1 MFITHKKVGETPLE
15 LLHRTRLESP
25 ELAEERL
32 SYAGRLDPMAEGEML
47 VLVGNENNRR
57 DKFLGFD
64 KEYDATFLFG
74 MSTDTGDAL
83 GLITNEATAEKFK
96 EIFEQKMKD
105 EIFSRV
111 ESFKEIK
118 NQMYPWFSSKTVD
131 GIKLFQHFKD
141 KNTDIERPSR
151 DVEIKSVEILD
162 YEVISSEELKNYI
175 FDSIKKVNGEFRQD
189 EIIKKW
195 QEFFDSNTQKEF
207 QTIKIKILVASGTY
221 IRALTENFPIPT
233 TLLKLNR
240 TKIISE
246 L

>member
-1 MFITHKKVGETPLE
+1 MLITNKKVGETPLE
-15 LLHRTRLESP
+15 LLNRIRLENP

-32 SYAGRLDPMAEGEML
+32 SYAGRLDPMAEGETL

-57 DKFLGFD
+57 DK
-64 KEYDATFLFG
+64 EYEATFLFG

-83 GLITNEATAEKFK
+83 GLITNQKISPDIFK
-96 EIFEQKMKD
+96 NKMQD
-105 EIFSRV
+105 EIFSCIQG
-111 ESFKEIK
+111 FKEIK
-118 NQMYPWFSSKTVD
+118 TQMYPWFSSKTVD
-131 GIKLFQHFKD
+131 GIKLFQHYKD

-151 DVEIKSVEILD
+151 DVEIKSVELLN
-162 YEVISSEELKNYI
+162 YEKISADKLQNYI
-175 FDSIKKVNGEFRQD
+175 FDSIKKVNGDFRQE
-189 EIIKKW
+189 EIIKRW
-195 QEFFDSNTQKEF
+195 QEFFDTNNQKEF